1 MRAVKTAASAG
12 GHRAG
17 ATRVMETAKGAVLQ
31 IDADIDAL
39 QPIDAATFAAA
50 RPPQERGRS
59 ASGGTGSRIGLSSCG
74 SRGGG
79 STGSL
84 YGCGSFTGGSC
95 GSASCGRGGMTGS
108 LGMQGN
114 VGRND

>member
-1 MRAVKTAASAG
+1 MTRFPIIRMQRRCVAGKVDAAPRTDRSVAG
-12 GHRAG
+12 P
-17 ATRVMETAKGAVLQ
+17 T
-31 IDADIDAL
+31 
-39 QPIDAATFAAA
+39 AATFAAT
-50 RPPQERGRS
+50 RLPPPQERGRS
-59 ASGGTGSRIGLSSCG
+59 ASGSTGSRIGRSSCG

-84 YGCGSFTGGSC
+84 YGCGSFTGGCC
-95 GSASCGRGGMTGS
+95 GSAGCGRGGMTGS